1 MALTQKQR
9 DERTALKRQKAGEE
23 ELRLRVRP
31 GTKQALAELM
41 EWAGIEEQGEALT
54 LMIHHL
60 HNLGPGGALPLLE
73 VPRHEITLSPVVAR
87 KLELAYRREELRSIP
102 GGRTASFESE

>member
-1 MALTQKQR
+1 MAMTQKQR
-9 DERTALKRQKAGEE
+9 DERTSLRRSKAQEE

-31 GTKQALAELM
+31 GTRQALAELM

-60 HNLGPGGALPLLE
+60 HGLGRGGALPLLE
-73 VPRHEITLSPVVAR
+73 VPRHEITVSPVVAR
-87 KLELAYRREELRSIP
+87 KLELAYAREALRISV
-102 GGRTASFESE
+102 ED

>member
-31 GTKQALAELM
+31 GTKQALKELM
-41 EWAGIEEQGEALT
+41 EWAEIEEQGEALT

-60 HNLGPGGALPLLE
+60 HGLGPGGALPMLE
-73 VPRHEITLSPVVAR
+73 VPRHDFKASPVVAR
-87 KLELAYRREELRSIP
+87 KLELAYRREALRND
-102 GGRTASFESE
+102 TDVD

>member
-1 MALTQKQR
+1 MALNQKQR
-9 DERTALKRQKAGEE
+9 DERMSEKRRKAGEE

-41 EWAGIEEQGEALT
+41 AWAEIEEQGEALT

-60 HNLGPGGALPLLE
+60 HGLGPEGALPLLS
-73 VPRHEITLSPVVAR
+73 VPRHEITVSPIVAR
-87 KLELAYRREELRSIP
+87 KLELAYQREALRI
-102 GGRTASFESE
+102 GRDT